1 MFNILIVDD
10 HEELRG
16 HLAQLFEQEGY
27 RVLQASTGEEAL
39 ERMREQKFA
48 IVVSD
53 VQMPNMDG
61 IELTR
66 HVREKH
72 ADTDI
77 ILITGFGNVQQAVE
91 AMKLGASDYIS
102 KPFQPEVIRFVIEK
116 LIEKRRLRDEI
127 LDLRQRLSEGYSLGK
142 MLGRSRKMTAV
153 FGLIQSLAE
162 TDSGVMIT
170 GETGT
175 GKELAA
181 RAIHDL
187 SARKERNFVPINCG
201 AFPETLLEGEL
212 FGYEKGAFT
221 GAVQAHPGK
230 IEIANGGTLFLDEVE
245 NISAAM
251 QVKLL
256 RVLQEREV
264 ERLGSNRKVKVDMR
278 VIAASNVDPALSVA
292 KGTLREDFY
301 YRINVVPI
309 VLPPLRQRLEDL
321 PLLINH
327 ILSRNPLA
335 QQRKIQ
341 NVSEQV
347 LKQLLDYHW
356 PGNIRELENILER
369 AIIHCDGGVV
379 DEVDLPRSPNRV
391 TQEVEAK
398 VPRDLTLK
406 GWLSLKERDY
416 LEGLLSKHKGSIGG
430 VAKEAAV
437 DTKTLYR
444 KMKKQGLLKES
455 FKARDGGR
463 GSRRARG
470 DDSAADHPAA
480 ETDPQE

>member
-10 HEELRG
+10 NDDLRDHLGRLYEE
-16 HLAQLFEQEGY
+16 EGY
-27 RVLQASTGEEAL
+27 GVVKAATGEEAM
-39 ERMREQKFA
+39 ERLREQKFA

-53 VQMPNMDG
+53 VQMPKMDG

-66 HVREKH
+66 HIREKH
-72 ADTDI
+72 LDTDV
-77 ILITGFGNVQQAVE
+77 ILITGFGNVQQAVD

-102 KPFQPEVIRFVIEK
+102 KPFQPEVIRFVSEK
-116 LIEKRRLRDEI
+116 LIEKRRLREEI
-127 LDLRQRLSEGYSLGK
+127 QELRQRLTEGYSLGR
-142 MLGRSRKMTAV
+142 MIGRSASMAKV
-153 FGLIQSLAE
+153 FEMIKALAE

-187 SARKERNFVPINCG
+187 SARKDRPFVTINCG

-221 GAVQAHPGK
+221 GAVQTHPGK
-230 IEIANGGTLFLDEVE
+230 IETANTGTLFLDEVE

-264 ERLGSNRKVKVDMR
+264 ERLGSNRKAKINMR
-278 VIAASNVDPALSVA
+278 VISASNVDLSVSLA
-292 KGTLREDFY
+292 KGLLREDFY

-309 VLPPLRQRLEDL
+309 ELPPLRQRLEDL

-327 ILSRNPLA
+327 IFNQNPLA
-335 QQRKIQ
+335 RQRNIQ
-341 NVSEQV
+341 KVSDRAF
-347 LKQLLDYHW
+347 KQMLDYHW

-369 AIIHCDGGVV
+369 AIIRCSGDAV
-379 DEVDLPRSPNRV
+379 DEVDLPRAPTRVISNRTPK
-391 TQEVEAK
+391 TQRE
-398 VPRDLTLK
+398 LTLDD
-406 GWLSLKERDY
+406 WLVSKERDY
-416 LEGLLSKHKGSIGG
+416 LERLLSKHKGSINA
-430 VAKEAAV
+430 VAKEAGV

-444 KMKKQGLLKES
+444 KMKKQGLTKES
-455 FKARDGGR
+455 FK
-463 GSRRARG
+463 
-470 DDSAADHPAA
+470 
-480 ETDPQE
+480 EN